1 MANPF
6 KNSNRLNN
14 PTGNIR
20 ELYRAMSQS
29 TNPYEMFMRLA
40 SQNPNMQPIINAIK
54 SGNSPESVFK
64 SMCQQ
69 RGINPQ
75 EFVNSITK

>member
-6 KNSNRLNN
+6 NSRTQYN

-29 TNPYEMFMRLA
+29 TNPYDMFMRLA
-40 SQNPNMQPIINAIK
+40 SQNPQMQPIINAIN
-54 SGNSPESVFK
+54 SGNSPENVFK

-69 RGINPQ
+69 RGINPN
-75 EFVNSITK
+75 EFINSLTK